1 MMQQQQLFEQIYK
14 KGPLNSDNVAMLQKE
29 ALNYPY
35 FSLTHYFLLKE
46 TEKDNSQ
53 YKTVAGKAAIHFNNP
68 LLLNYKLH
76 QSATGKPSKQ
86 KIQTSESVIVNK
98 PADDNTLI
106 QSQASEPV
114 KDEMLFEP
122 LFTTDYFASQGIKL
136 SEEVKPDD
144 KLGKQLKSFTEWL
157 KTMKKNK
164 AAQPSESTAIVDIS
178 VEKMAENSNKET
190 EVVTESMAE
199 VFIQQGKSKKAI
211 EIYEKL
217 SLLNPAKSTYF
228 AAKIESLKEK

>member
-1 MMQQQQLFEQIYK
+1 M
-14 KGPLNSDNVAMLQKE
+14 
-29 ALNYPY
+29 
-35 FSLTHYFLLKE
+35 
-46 TEKDNSQ
+46 
-53 YKTVAGKAAIHFNNP
+53 
-68 LLLNYKLH
+68 H